1 MGHFALVLVSL
12 LRGGRLMRR
21 RLFLPFILLVIL
33 SLSGGCAGIPVR
45 EEVKVDSSLP
55 VGKIEGNTFQGIRY
69 PFKVSLPSSNWKFSV
84 EIPDFMEGLGFKRPG
99 LEEDELFLVNPV
111 TKSNIQ
117 IDLTPAGRTARF
129 NEKVI
134 RTITGMGAG
143 SMTEEL
149 RMEHGRDFPVEVSP
163 TTPYSLK
170 GVQFAAHRF
179 VKYKL
184 GKTPVI
190 HGWVYG
196 FSEPYQ
202 LFIIYMVLE
211 KEGFNDLNDIT
222 KILDSF
228 EMPSKK

>member
-1 MGHFALVLVSL
+1 MRKNLVLSS
-12 LRGGRLMRR
+12 
-21 RLFLPFILLVIL
+21 ILLVIL
-33 SLSGGCAGIPVR
+33 SFLVGCAGIPVR
-45 EEVKVDSSLP
+45 EEVKVDLSLP
-55 VGKIEGNTFQGIRY
+55 VGKIEGNTFIGIRF
-69 PFKVSLPSSNWKFSV
+69 PFKVSLPTSNWKFSV

-99 LEEDELFLVNPV
+99 LEEDQLFIINPA

-117 IDLTPAGRTARF
+117 IDLTPAGRTVRF
-129 NEKVI
+129 NQKLIETLTRSV
-134 RTITGMGAG
+134 AG
-143 SMTEEL
+143 GLVEEL
-149 RMEHGRDFPVEVSP
+149 KMGHGRDFPVEVGP

-170 GVQFAAHRF
+170 GVQYAAHRF
-179 VKYKL
+179 AKYKV
-184 GKTPVI
+184 GETRII

-196 FSEPYQ
+196 FGEPYQ